1 MLAFCEAKK
10 AGLFQLKHRLSNIV
24 AGVIVG
30 VVTLPLAMALAIA
43 SGATPE
49 QGVYTAIVAGFI
61 VLYLG
66 VADFRLLCLRV
77 LLLLFYRQLPR
88 NMVLKD
94 YK

>member
-1 MLAFCEAKK
+1 MLALWEAKK

-24 AGVIVG
+24 AGAIFGIVA
-30 VVTLPLAMALAIA
+30 LPLTIAFAIA
-43 SGATPE
+43 SGAKPE
-49 QGVYTAIVAGFI
+49 QGIYIVIVAGFI

-66 VADFRLLCLRV
+66 LADFRLRCLRV

>member
-1 MLAFCEAKK
+1 MLAFCETKK
-10 AGLFQLKHRLSNIV
+10 AGLFQPKHRLSNIL
-24 AGVIVG
+24 AEVIVG
-30 VVTLPLAMALAIA
+30 VVTLPLAMAFAIA

-49 QGVYTAIVAGFI
+49 QGIYTAIVAGFI

-66 VADFRLLCLRV
+66 VADFRLRCLQV